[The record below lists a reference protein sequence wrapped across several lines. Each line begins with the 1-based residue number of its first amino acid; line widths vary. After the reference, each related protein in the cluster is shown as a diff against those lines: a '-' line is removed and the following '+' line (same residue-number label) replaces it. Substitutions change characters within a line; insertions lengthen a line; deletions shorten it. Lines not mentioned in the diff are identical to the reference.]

1 MTKTTQLFSF
11 SNGKI
16 KSSSNNEE
24 NQSQEGAM
32 VGCYGWIRKIF
43 KERIDKRNNGK
54 DVRKGKGERGGKG
67 KTKVGKGKGEKK

>member
-1 MTKTTQLFSF
+1 LR
-11 SNGKI
+11 
-16 KSSSNNEE
+16 NNEE

-54 DVRKGKGERGGKG
+54 DVRKGKGEGVRAKKKSWKRGG
-67 KTKVGKGKGEKK
+67 